1 MKKHI
6 LAILIVL
13 FPFTVMNKTNNKTF
27 KIPTTESKKEETKK
41 FVWEKP
47 SEELV
52 SLIKAHE
59 GFNAE
64 AYICPAG
71 KITIGYGHRTSV
83 YKRVSKE
90 TAYIML
96 LSDLDKV
103 NKVLPHL
110 LTKSLSESQY
120 EALLSFCFNVGV
132 GNFEK
137 STLRQLI
144 NENPDNPEIAA
155 EFAKWRKGGG
165 RVLRGLVKRRKDE
178 ATMYFNGNL
187 PKVKTPKFKCLLV

>member
-1 MKKHI
+1 MKKLFI
-6 LAILIVL
+6 AILLVL
-13 FPFTVMNKTNNKTF
+13 LPISAMNKIGNNTF
-27 KIPTTESKKEETKK
+27 KIPISESKKEETQK
-41 FVWEKP
+41 FIWEKP
-47 SEELV
+47 SEKLV
-52 SLIKAHE
+52 DLIKKHE
-59 GFNAE
+59 GFKTE

-71 KITIGYGHRTSV
+71 KLTIGYGHRTSV

-90 TAYIML
+90 KAYKLL
-96 LSDLDKV
+96 LSDLSKV

-110 LTKSLSESQY
+110 LTKSLSEAQY

-137 STLRQLI
+137 SALRKLI

-165 RVLRGLVKRRKDE
+165 KILRGLVKRRRDE
-178 ATMYFNGNL
+178 ATFYFNGNL
-187 PKVKTPKFKCLLV
+187 PKAKVAKAKCLMV